1 MCISHE
7 MMSNSKLCQL
17 ASNPYILPTTIREN
31 KDVPNI
37 ISTLRSASLWNS
49 INMPSAR
56 LCDNKWRKIISRSEK
71 ELECIKEF
79 EINVKTMNDKKNILH
94 YENIETSIRW

>member
-1 MCISHE
+1 
-7 MMSNSKLCQL
+7 
-17 ASNPYILPTTIREN
+17 
-31 KDVPNI
+31 
-37 ISTLRSASLWNS
+37 
-49 INMPSAR
+49 MPSAR